1 MQFQNYITKT
11 SYTQAQKM
19 KFSIKNFFS
28 KCDQI
33 RSFYSFRAVK
43 FFEILLPKLITF
55 ITITL
60 ITQHNW
66 IADTVL
72 S

>member
-1 MQFQNYITKT
+1 
-11 SYTQAQKM
+11 M

-33 RSFYSFRAVK
+33 RSFYSFRAAK
-43 FFEILLPKLITF
+43 FFEILLPKLVTF